1 MKITTLVCV
10 LVLGVLGLARAAD
23 PSAEAKAASDKLIAA
38 IAAADHAAFVADG
51 DAAFKGL
58 KKEVFDAVAAQLVPR
73 FRAGYEVAYL
83 GEMKQQG
90 YQVTLWKLS
99 FKDGGDDALATLSMK
114 DGKVGGYWIR

>member
-1 MKITTLVCV
+1 MKMIPLVCV
-10 LVLGVLGLARAAD
+10 LVLGALGAVRAAE
-23 PSAEAKAASDKLIAA
+23 PAPEAKTQSDKLIAA
-38 IAAADHAAFVADG
+38 IAAADYAAFVADG

-58 KKEVFDAVAAQLVPR
+58 KKEVFDAVASQLVPR
-73 FRAGYEVAYL
+73 FRAGCEVTYL
-83 GEMKQQG
+83 GEMKQLG